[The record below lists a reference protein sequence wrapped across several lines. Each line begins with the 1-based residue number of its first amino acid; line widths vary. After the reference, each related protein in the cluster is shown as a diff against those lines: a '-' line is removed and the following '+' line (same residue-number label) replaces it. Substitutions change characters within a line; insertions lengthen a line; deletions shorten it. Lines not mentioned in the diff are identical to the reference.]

1 MCLGRGI
8 SKSSVVTAS
17 NLCTSGLHLCTLT
30 ACRVKNISVRENER
44 SEVSMRKNK
53 GCGLKKESVMCC
65 RWGQSLKKE
74 REGGQKG
81 ELFISLIKKALLCF
95 SCFSFFSPFF
105 GSCIASGKALG
116 IISYFVPVNVFLSA
130 CGECFS
136 RSLTESLAALLQ
148 GPQGC
153 HVVMYFL

>member
-1 MCLGRGI
+1 MGEEGKHDVLELG
-8 SKSSVVTAS
+8 TF
-17 NLCTSGLHLCTLT
+17 
-30 ACRVKNISVRENER
+30 
-44 SEVSMRKNK
+44 SEKD
-53 GCGLKKESVMCC
+53 
-65 RWGQSLKKE
+65 

-81 ELFISLIKKALLCF
+81 ELLISLIKKALLCF

-130 CGECFS
+130 YGECFFHC
-136 RSLTESLAALLQ
+136 LTEFLAVLLQ